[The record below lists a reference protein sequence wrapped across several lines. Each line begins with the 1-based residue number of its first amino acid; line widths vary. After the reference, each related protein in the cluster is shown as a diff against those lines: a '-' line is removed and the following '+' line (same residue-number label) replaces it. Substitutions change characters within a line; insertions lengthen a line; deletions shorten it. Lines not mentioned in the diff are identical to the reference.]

1 MASNTHAYRHYAS
14 APIKSSKDAEIEI
27 ILDTTRRLSRAYA
40 TQGTDYA
47 SFALALQD
55 NRKLWITLATDVAT
69 SGNLLSADLRA
80 KIFYLAE
87 FTQDYTRKVLSKNL
101 SPEPLLDVNLAILRG
116 LTPDRSVA

>member
-27 ILDTTRRLSRAYA
+27 ILDTTRRLSRAYT

>member
-27 ILDTTRRLSRAYA
+27 ILDTTRRLSRAYT
-40 TQGTDYA
+40 TQSTDYA

>member
-27 ILDTTRRLSRAYA
+27 ILDTTRRLSRAYT
-40 TQGTDYA
+40 TQSTDYA
-47 SFALALQD
+47 RFALALQD

-87 FTQDYTRKVLSKNL
+87 FTQDYTRKVLSENL

-116 LTPDRSVA
+116 LTPDRSIA